1 MGARPSRADPQ
12 QLASQVRP
20 GVAAQVGALAAQPGG
35 ASRVVRLLKKALP
48 GRLTAGVVAATALA
62 LLTGG
67 STDNTRGT
75 RTGETL
81 SRLQRMTRGAVDRCS
96 MVTAPSTCLQAA
108 HRLVGYGARAV
119 AAAPQSRWART
130 PYGQQG
136 LKVARHARLRDYHVG
151 RLDQRTPGPAAAHQ
165 FYKGVRLGD
174 LKLNGQPIQRHLET
188 GAGLTSEPLTVYR
201 GAAGETLEH
210 TFEHGL
216 DAPYWRDASRH
227 PLYPVRHA
235 PQPDADL
242 GSHVHVGYGPGQ
254 VYTSTTLDPV
264 VAAGFA
270 RRVEPRDKPSSAVY
284 QIDLPAGKGLHTNFH
299 QEEHLLRQ
307 KQVSVPGGVPGDRI
321 RRAWRNQDIDKFVSG
336 QAQKLEA
343 MPGDDPR
350 RRQTMER
357 IQNPLPHVAAIP
369 NPRYAGLR
377 ATASRGREQS

>member
-1 MGARPSRADPQ
+1 MGARPSHADPQ
-12 QLASQVRP
+12 QLASQVQP

-35 ASRVVRLLKKALP
+35 ASRVVRFLKKALP

-62 LLTGG
+62 LLSSG
-67 STDNTRGT
+67 SADNSA

-108 HRLVGYGARAV
+108 HRIVGYGDRAV
-119 AAAPQSRWART
+119 ADAPQTRWART

-151 RLDQRTPGPAAAHQ
+151 RLEQRAPGPAAAHE

-174 LKLNGQPIQRHLET
+174 LKLNGQPIQAHLET
-188 GAGLTSEPLTVYR
+188 GAGLTAEPLTVYR

-235 PQPDADL
+235 PQPDPDL

-254 VYTSTTLDPV
+254 VFTSTTLDPV

-270 RRVEPRDKPSSAVY
+270 RRVEQRDKPSSAVY

-299 QEEHLLRQ
+299 QDPDLLGQ
-307 KQVSVPGGVPGDRI
+307 KQVAVPGGVPGDRI
-321 RRAWRNQDIDKFVSG
+321 RRAWRHQDIQKFVSG

-343 MPGDDPR
+343 MPAGHPR
-350 RRQTMER
+350 RRQTLER
-357 IQNPLPHVAAIP
+357 IQNPLPHVAAIE
-369 NPRYAGLR
+369 NPRYLR
-377 ATASRGREQS
+377 ATASRARERS